1 MEFHSFIAKS
11 AFLYFFFLDN
21 VPTKSEPII
30 ERGYVYYLG
39 KSES

>member
-11 AFLYFFFLDN
+11 AFLYFFLDN